1 MWGSPRGS
9 SAVVAVGPVPRVI
22 VIGGGFGGLAL
33 VRQLA
38 RARRRGRLAT
48 RVTLIDRRNH
58 HTFQPLLYQVATA
71 GLQTQDVGISL
82 RAILRHQDVEIRLG
96 EGKAESEL
104 TNPVV
109 VAKRDAAR
117 EWVNTVNAA
126 SEVQDRWGY
135 LLAGEKVTA
144 AAGTWAE
151 LRAASQTHGPA

>member
-1 MWGSPRGS
+1 MATFPQARDRPFPAGS
-9 SAVVAVGPVPRVI
+9 
-22 VIGGGFGGLAL
+22 
-33 VRQLA
+33 
-38 RARRRGRLAT
+38 
-48 RVTLIDRRNH
+48 TLPTVD
-58 HTFQPLLYQVATA
+58 
-71 GLQTQDVGISL
+71 
-82 RAILRHQDVEIRLG
+82 